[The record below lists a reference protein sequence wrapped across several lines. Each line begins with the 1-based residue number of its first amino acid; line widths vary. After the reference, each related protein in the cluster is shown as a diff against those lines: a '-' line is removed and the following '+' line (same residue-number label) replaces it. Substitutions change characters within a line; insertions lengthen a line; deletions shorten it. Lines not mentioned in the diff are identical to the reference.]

1 MKAEQPAKNRILIT
15 AAKLFQQQ
23 GYHATGLNQ
32 IVAESGAPKGSLY
45 YYFPGGKE
53 ELAVAAIGLIRDEI
67 EGRLRK
73 FLSTIDDPVEAIR
86 ALIGQ
91 MAREFDQPEYIIHC
105 TVSLLTLEVSL
116 VSEPLRRAC
125 MESGEAWER
134 GFAEKLEQSGYDG
147 ERARKLGVLI
157 QSMIDGA
164 MIASLGKGDMEPL
177 RCVAEQIPLILRGG
191 ACI

>member
-134 GFAEKLEQSGYDG
+134 VFAEKLEQSGYDG

-164 MIASLGKGDMEPL
+164 MIASLGK
-177 RCVAEQIPLILRGG
+177 
-191 ACI
+191 

>member
-91 MAREFDQPEYIIHC
+91 MAR
-105 TVSLLTLEVSL
+105 
-116 VSEPLRRAC
+116 
-125 MESGEAWER
+125 
-134 GFAEKLEQSGYDG
+134 
-147 ERARKLGVLI
+147 
-157 QSMIDGA
+157 
-164 MIASLGKGDMEPL
+164 
-177 RCVAEQIPLILRGG
+177 
-191 ACI
+191 